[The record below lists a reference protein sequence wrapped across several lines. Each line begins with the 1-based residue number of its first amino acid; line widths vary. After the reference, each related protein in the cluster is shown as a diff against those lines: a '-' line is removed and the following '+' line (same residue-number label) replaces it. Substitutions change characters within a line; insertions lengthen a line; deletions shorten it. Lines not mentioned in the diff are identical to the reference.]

1 MLFRSLATDV
11 RIYHTT
17 GVPPRNLPSSE
28 VEDYLRSCCT
38 NVTLRVLSTMTVR
51 TFRLKALKTFKI
63 PRAQQSVA
71 KLWMLLR
78 DGQFV
83 EMDEEYAGR
92 DLSWWGVE
100 EDTLCV
106 ISTPEQ

>member
-1 MLFRSLATDV
+1 
-11 RIYHTT
+11 
-17 GVPPRNLPSSE
+17 
-28 VEDYLRSCCT
+28 
-38 NVTLRVLSTMTVR
+38 MTVR

-78 DGQFV
+78 DGHFV